1 MRSSEVPRRSGKPS
15 SPFSACGS
23 LKESSRAIDARS
35 SSRYG
40 TFDFGT
46 NASRVR
52 GLMND
57 IEEAIRTQKPER
69 PPAAAP
75 APAKK
80 GAAGKKDQKK

>member
-1 MRSSEVPRRSGKPS
+1 
-15 SPFSACGS
+15 
-23 LKESSRAIDARS
+23 
-35 SSRYG
+35 
-40 TFDFGT
+40 
-46 NASRVR
+46 
-52 GLMND
+52 MND